1 VDREEIRRLLI
12 NLLENAL
19 QATSGRGTIRVSARA
34 EQGSPRNEE
43 GWKLWETTSEGTIE
57 GTMLAIRIRDDGP
70 GVPESARGK
79 MFEPNFSTKTNGTGL
94 GLAICRAIVAD
105 YGGAIAI
112 GSTPGLGTVAIVS
125 LPLQRAV

>member
-1 VDREEIRRLLI
+1 
-12 NLLENAL
+12 
-19 QATSGRGTIRVSARA
+19 
-34 EQGSPRNEE
+34 
-43 GWKLWETTSEGTIE
+43 
-57 GTMLAIRIRDDGP
+57 
-70 GVPESARGK
+70 
-79 MFEPNFSTKTNGTGL
+79 MFEPNFSTKTDGTGL